1 MERERRSEIQIS
13 GIKGKGEAE
22 SLTVPVIIHPIS
34 HSSTKDTLGLQH
46 MDQQGIRR
54 MLTACEMDENNSIR
68 DVGTGNTPLE
78 DTCTL

>member
-34 HSSTKDTLGLQH
+34 DSSIKILWAIAHGP
-46 MDQQGIRR
+46 I
-54 MLTACEMDENNSIR
+54 EYKR
-68 DVGTGNTPLE
+68 DAY
-78 DTCTL
+78 CM